1 MPNKEVSSLGE
12 AKLPLLEA
20 HHPVTD
26 EEEEQD
32 QTLTQRVWIESKKLW
47 HIVGPSI
54 FSRVASYSM
63 LVITQAFAGHLGDL
77 ELAAISIANNVVVG
91 FDFGLLLGMASAL
104 ETLCG
109 QAFGAK
115 KYYMLGVYM
124 QRSWIVLFICCI
136 LLLPLYLF
144 ASPVLKLLGQPDE
157 LAELSGA
164 VSIWMLPVHFAFAFQ
179 FPLQRFLQCQLKTAP
194 IAWVSLV
201 ALLVHVFISWLF
213 VFKLQYGVV
222 GAAATI
228 NFSWWVLTLGL
239 FGYTAWGGCP
249 HTWGGFSLEAFSG
262 LWEFVRLST
271 SSGVMLC
278 LENWYY
284 KILIVMTGNLENAEI
299 AVDALSI
306 CMTINSLELMI
317 PFAFFAATGVRVAN
331 ELGAG
336 NGKGAKFATTVSVV
350 TSIIIGL
357 FFWMLILILRD
368 KFGYIFTNSK
378 AVLDEVSNLSLLLAF
393 TILLNSVQPILSGV
407 AVGSGWQS
415 YVAYINLGCYYVI
428 GVPLGF
434 LMGWFFNLGVMG
446 IWAGMIFGGTAT
458 QTLILSV
465 ITIRCDWDKEAEK
478 AKLHIT
484 KWSGQKQELI

>member
-1 MPNKEVSSLGE
+1 MPSKEDSPLEE
-12 AKLPLLEA
+12 ANLPLLEP
-20 HHPVTD
+20 HPLTD
-26 EEEEQD
+26 ERDDEQD
-32 QTLTQRVWIESKKLW
+32 QKLAPRFWIESKKLW

-54 FSRVASYSM
+54 LSRVLSYSM
-63 LVITQAFAGHLGDL
+63 LVITQAFAGRLGDL

-115 KYYMLGVYM
+115 KYHMLGIYM

-157 LAELSGA
+157 LAELSGK

-201 ALLVHVFISWLF
+201 ALLVHVFVTWLF
-213 VFKLQYGVV
+213 VFKLEFGVI

-239 FGYTAWGGCP
+239 FGYSVWGGCP
-249 HTWGGFSLEAFSG
+249 HTWTGFSVEAFSG
-262 LWEFVRLST
+262 LWDFVKLSAAA
-271 SSGVMLC
+271 GVMLC

-306 CMTINSLELMI
+306 CMTVNSLEMMI
-317 PFAFFAATGVRVAN
+317 PLAFFAATGVRVAN

-350 TSIIIGL
+350 TSVIIGL
-357 FFWMLILILRD
+357 FFWMLILILHD
-368 KFGYIFTNSK
+368 KFGYIFSNSK
-378 AVLDEVSNLSLLLAF
+378 PVLDQVNDLSLLLAF
-393 TILLNSVQPILSGV
+393 TILLNSVQPVLSGV

-415 YVAYINLGCYYVI
+415 YVAYINLGCYYII

-434 LMGWFFNLGVMG
+434 LMGWVFKLGVMG

-458 QTLILSV
+458 QTLILSI
-465 ITIRCDWDKEAEK
+465 ITIKCDWDKEAEI
-478 AKLHIT
+478 AKMRLT
-484 KWSGQKQELI
+484 KWADPKQELN